1 MITLQA
7 NKTDVDKI
15 IAEAS
20 KKAKG
25 IQELSNPFL
34 MKEFSDAI
42 FTVTSKAF
50 IKALNIQA
58 KSKPKMYH
66 HLYEWG
72 SPGVDSKRLFTI
84 EKILGSN
91 KRVVIRAMFQDSKTP
106 VPIPTALR
114 TPGKTGRSVTK
125 KNVFAK
131 KAEIMES
138 GRPVIYRTSKNTP
151 LAIGGELKFV
161 AARTLIKNFHPGGK
175 LVKGSFQTFFNS
187 WFASRAESIIN
198 SSGMLKAVQA
208 ETARV
213 LNENGAGAEK
223 VRTAVAN
230 VYKQYSKNEVI
241 I

>member
-1 MITLQA
+1 
-7 NKTDVDKI
+7 
-15 IAEAS
+15 
-20 KKAKG
+20 
-25 IQELSNPFL
+25 

-114 TPGKTGRSVTK
+114 TPGKTGRSVIK